1 MSAIRKVKK
10 EDIQNAC
17 INIIKNEG
25 MEELNARRLAK
36 ELNCS
41 TQPIFYVYK
50 SMDDIKK
57 DAIENI
63 ANIFYKEIFKQ
74 NYDKVVYKDI
84 GKNYIMFAKNEP
96 ILFKTL
102 FASEKNDVVANFINL
117 TGPLEKVQDIISK
130 QTGLNKE
137 DAKNF
142 HKSLWLSAN
151 GMASLIANDV
161 CSFTD
166 EEIESL
172 LKEQYISRLFFE
184 VKNGRVKEETLNFM
198 LNYNLQKNKK

>member
-151 GMASLIANDV
+151 GIASLIANDV

>member
-1 MSAIRKVKK
+1 MSAIRKIKK

-17 INIIKNEG
+17 INIIKKEG
-25 MEELNARRLAK
+25 MKQLNARRLAK

-50 SMDDIKK
+50 NMDEIKK

-74 NYDKVVYKDI
+74 NYEKVVYKDI

-117 TGPLEKVQDIISK
+117 TGPLEKVQDMIAK
-130 QTGLNKE
+130 QTGLSKE
-137 DAKNF
+137 DAKEFNIA
-142 HKSLWLSAN
+142 LWLSAN
-151 GMASLIANDV
+151 GIASLIANDI
-161 CSFTD
+161 CNFTD
-166 EEIESL
+166 DEIEKYL
-172 LKEQYISRLFFE
+172 GEQYISRLFFE
-184 VKNGRVKEETLNFM
+184 VKNGRVKQEVLDFM
-198 LNYNLQKNKK
+198 LNIKLQKK